1 MSTSTKAVKN
11 IIVKF
16 GGYTSGLPLDLV
28 FRHAQNIIE
37 FYKPL
42 RKRIMAFTW
51 VGDPLKQ
58 KGSDLDEKR
67 GTPACFTHALSIIH
81 EAFPDIP
88 FVAAKREDQLDKLTN
103 DYIETTKH
111 GSIEVGCES
120 IFGPVRAIAHMNNS
134 FMLTLSTSHLNVL
147 AAPAGIHWAQLG
159 CESIRFWKEK
169 MGCQVHYVT
178 IGGGKVVSDEIE
190 QVGELIDTLWRLETT
205 RLSPKEDSPPDT
217 VVFRFSTNDE
227 TLPFEM
233 VKNGNTPLKTPK
245 WCNQEKE
252 TDSSDTDSPTL
263 YFATRNRFLPRSH
276 LDWTAKGLS
285 KSRSKNRVKR
295 SGKRPMS
302 E

>member
-1 MSTSTKAVKN
+1 MPTSTKAVKN
-11 IIVKF
+11 IIVKL
-16 GGYTSGLPLDLV
+16 GGFTSGMPLDLV
-28 FRHAQNIIE
+28 FKHAQSIIK
-37 FYKPL
+37 FYKPIS
-42 RKRIMAFTW
+42 KRVMAFTW
-51 VGDPLKQ
+51 DGDPLKD

-67 GTPACFTHALSIIH
+67 GTPACFTHALAIIH
-81 EAFPDIP
+81 EAFPNIP
-88 FVAAKREDQLDKLTN
+88 FVAAKREDQLNKLTD

-134 FMLTLSTSHLNVL
+134 FILTLSTSALNVL
-147 AAPAGIHWAQLG
+147 AAPAGIHWSQLG
-159 CESIRFWKEK
+159 CESIRFWKK

-190 QVGELIDTLWRLETT
+190 QVGDLIDTLWRLETT

-233 VKNGNTPLKTPK
+233 IKHGDTPLKTPK
-245 WCNQEKE
+245 WCKQEKDSE
-252 TDSSDTDSPTL
+252 SSDTDSPTL
-263 YFATRNRFLPRSH
+263 YFANRNRFLPRSH
-276 LDWTAKGLS
+276 LDWTAKGVS

-295 SGKRPMS
+295 SGKKPMN